1 MTKFAIIQ
9 RFHDLYLFMNTR
21 NIIFFDDN
29 DVRKNLLP
37 ITYTRPIA
45 KIRLGITTIEEKW
58 ATMLGVATILISP
71 PHI

>member
-1 MTKFAIIQ
+1 
-9 RFHDLYLFMNTR
+9 MNNR

-58 ATMLGVATILISP
+58 IAMTGATKYSYFTAPYLKCKFP
-71 PHI
+71 PRGTT